1 MLNLHQKLK
10 NNPDLLKAYNDIF
23 IEQKQNGIIE
33 EVMSQGKLGETHYTP
48 DHPVIRDDKITTKT
62 CIVFDASARD
72 NGPSLN
78 DCLYK
83 GPHLIPLLYDILLRF
98 RSHVVALTSDIEK
111 AFLQINVNENDR
123 DYLRFL
129 WFDNILSDQPKIV
142 RNRFARVVFGVT
154 SSPFCLNGTIRK
166 HVQSYDFDKEFIDK
180 VLSSFFVDDFIG
192 GEESVAKA
200 FELFK
205 KLRIRFLEGHFL
217 LRKWKTNNLKLRD
230 LINHNNSGNEDAVN
244 KVEKVL
250 GIPWDSDEDILVYD
264 FKTIMKDAHKSKP
277 TKRNLLKIIS
287 SFYDPIGLIQP
298 ILISLKILLQEAH
311 RLKLGWDDEFCGE
324 IKEAWERN
332 FREIDELVNVNVDRR
347 FESSSDEDPIV
358 CRELHGFSDASKS
371 GFGACVYVRSFCRSG
386 KVTVR
391 LLTNKSRVA
400 PLKTETIPRLELLGN
415 LLLSRLITSV
425 KNALKNC
432 VNFDKIYLWID
443 SKVTLSRD
451 VKTLAGCLTELSASD
466 FY

>member
-1 MLNLHQKLK
+1 M
-10 NNPDLLKAYNDIF
+10 
-23 IEQKQNGIIE
+23 
-33 EVMSQGKLGETHYTP
+33 
-48 DHPVIRDDKITTKT
+48 
-62 CIVFDASARD
+62 
-72 NGPSLN
+72 
-78 DCLYK
+78 
-83 GPHLIPLLYDILLRF
+83 
-98 RSHVVALTSDIEK
+98 
-111 AFLQINVNENDR
+111 
-123 DYLRFL
+123 
-129 WFDNILSDQPKIV
+129 
-142 RNRFARVVFGVT
+142 
-154 SSPFCLNGTIRK
+154 
-166 HVQSYDFDKEFIDK
+166 
-180 VLSSFFVDDFIG
+180 LSSLFVDDFIG
-192 GEESVAKA
+192 GEQSVAKA

-217 LRKWKTNNLKLRD
+217 LRKWKTNNLELRN
-230 LINHNNSGNEDAVN
+230 LINHNSLGNEDTVN

-391 LLTNKSRVA
+391 LLTAKSRVA

-415 LLLSRLITSV
+415 LSLSNLITSV
-425 KNALKNC
+425 KSALKNC
-432 VNFDKIYLWID
+432 VNFDKMFLWTD
-443 SKVTLSRD
+443 SKVTLSWI
-451 VKTLAGCLTELSASD
+451 KALLTRSLK
-466 FY
+466 YL

>member
-1 MLNLHQKLK
+1 
-10 NNPDLLKAYNDIF
+10 
-23 IEQKQNGIIE
+23 
-33 EVMSQGKLGETHYTP
+33 MSPGKLAESQYIP
-48 DHPVIRDDKITTKT
+48 YQPVSRDDNKTAKIH
-62 CIVFDASARD
+62 IVFDASARD
-72 NGPSLN
+72 IRPSLN

-83 GPHLIPLLYDILLRF
+83 KPHLTPLLYDILLRF

-111 AFLQINVNENDR
+111 AFLRIIVNENDR
-123 DYLRFL
+123 EYLRFF
-129 WFDNILSDQPKIV
+129 WFDNKFSDQPKIV
-142 RNRFARVVFGVT
+142 RNRFARVVFGVN
-154 SSPFCLNGTIRK
+154 SSPFCLNETIRK
-166 HVQSYDFDKEFIDK
+166 HVQNHDFDKKFIDK
-180 VLSSFFVDDFIG
+180 ALSSFFVDDFIG

-371 GFGACVYVRSFCRSG
+371 GFGACVYVRS
-386 KVTVR
+386 
-391 LLTNKSRVA
+391 
-400 PLKTETIPRLELLGN
+400 LKTETIARLELLGN
-415 LLLSRLITSV
+415 LLLSRLFTSV

-432 VNFDKIYLWID
+432 VNFDKSYLWTG
-443 SKVTLSRD
+443 SKVTWLLD
-451 VKTLAGCLTELSASD
+451 KGH
-466 FY
+466 